1 MTFHAARPVAAL
13 TATLERLGRALLGS
27 LFFLGG
33 INKLLDPER
42 TLSSMQAVGLEPA
55 GPLLAAT
62 IALELAGGICVMT
75 LRTGIT
81 LRIAA
86 GALALFTV
94 AANLAY
100 HDFWNLEEARASAEL
115 SAFFK
120 NVSVIGGL
128 LVVAAL
134 AIPPETR
141 ETST

>member
-1 MTFHAARPVAAL
+1 MKPFAARI
-13 TATLERLGRALLGS
+13 TAPMDRLGRALLGS

-42 TLSSMQAVGLEPA
+42 TLASMQAVGLEPA
-55 GPLLAAT
+55 APLLIAT
-62 IALELAGGICVMT
+62 IALELTGGVCVML
-75 LRTGIT
+75 LRTGVT

-86 GALALFTV
+86 CALALFTV
-94 AANLAY
+94 AANIAY
-100 HDFWNLEEARASAEL
+100 HDFWHLDGARASTEL

-134 AIPPETR
+134 ATPSDAGRT
-141 ETST
+141 TA